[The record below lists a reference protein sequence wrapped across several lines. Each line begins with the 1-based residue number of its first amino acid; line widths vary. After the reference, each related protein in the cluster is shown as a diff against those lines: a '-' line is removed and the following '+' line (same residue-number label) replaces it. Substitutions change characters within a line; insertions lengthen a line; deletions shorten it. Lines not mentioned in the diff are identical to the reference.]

1 MVPATLAFVSFFS
14 FKRFPAQMN
23 EVEPKEERH
32 IAAAATTTE
41 NWQQLTTHTPRALRS

>member
-32 IAAAATTTE
+32 IAAAATE